1 MAQKLHVTNGDALV
15 PAIERAAPD
24 GVVLPWRDVLHEGPV
39 PARLS
44 EAELRTERVLF
55 LARAGWG
62 DGVMLLDAFERRD
75 RTLVAG
81 AAAGEVSLWFEDD
94 LFDQLQLMQVLAMLS
109 SRVADDVEQRL
120 VRVPRTGL
128 NGHLDEHGIGAAE
141 RQAARRAW
149 AAFRS
154 SDPRLLPAVDATGL
168 PDLAAAFAR
177 LVEELPWTTDG
188 LARSERQALQ
198 AVADGNDNPLDV
210 FRASQAME
218 ERPFLG
224 DHWLWVALDRLGSG
238 PAPLV
243 DAPVAPTAE
252 ISIEFVEQRY
262 RLTDQGAEVLAG
274 RADHARLN
282 GVDRWL
288 GGVHLTG
295 TEPRWRWDPS
305 VKAVARA
312 N

>member
-1 MAQKLHVTNGDALV
+1 M
-15 PAIERAAPD
+15 PAIERTAPG

-39 PARLS
+39 PGGLS

-55 LARAGWG
+55 LAREGWG
-62 DGVMLLDAFERRD
+62 DGVTLLDAFERRD
-75 RTLVAG
+75 RTLAAG
-81 AAAGEVSLWFEDD
+81 AAAGQISLWFEDD
-94 LFDQLQLMQVLAMLS
+94 LFDQLQLIQVLAMLAA
-109 SRVADDVEQRL
+109 RVGDDVEHRL

-128 NGHLDEHGIGAAE
+128 NGHLDEHGIGNAE
-141 RQAARRAW
+141 RQVARRAW

-154 SDPRLLPAVDATGL
+154 SDPRLLPAIDAAGL
-168 PDLAAAFAR
+168 PDVGPAFAR

-188 LARSERQALQ
+188 LARSERQALK
-198 AVADGNDNPLDV
+198 AVADGADTPLEV
-210 FRASQAME
+210 FRATQAME

-224 DHWLWVALDRLGSG
+224 DHWLWVALYRLGSG

-252 ISIEFVEQRY
+252 LSVEFVEQHY
-262 RLTDQGAEVLAG
+262 AITDQGTEVLAG
-274 RADHARLN
+274 RADHATLN

-288 GGVHLTG
+288 GGVHLQG
-295 TEPRWRWDPS
+295 NAPRWRWDPS
-305 VKAVARA
+305 LKEVVGA